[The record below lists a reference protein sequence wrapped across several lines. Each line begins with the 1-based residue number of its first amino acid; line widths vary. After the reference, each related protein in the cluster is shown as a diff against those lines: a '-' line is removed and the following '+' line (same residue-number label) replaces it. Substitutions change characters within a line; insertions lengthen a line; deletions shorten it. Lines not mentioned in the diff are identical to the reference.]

1 MRAYC
6 IAHRIISNHLWWD
19 MMEDNVRK
27 RIYIYIYVWLCVCVC
42 LCVIWL
48 GHFAVHQKLTEH
60 CKSTITEK
68 IKIFKKKNSKVYE
81 QVKKQDIEESVEYKS
96 YLYNFFKECTHIDL
110 ERYPSMLTVVL
121 LGE

>member
-1 MRAYC
+1 MSVQCSHFRS
-6 IAHRIISNHLWWD
+6 IFLSH
-19 MMEDNVRK
+19 K
-27 RIYIYIYVWLCVCVC
+27 REVKRQPVQQ
-42 LCVIWL
+42 
-48 GHFAVHQKLTEH
+48 QKLTEH